1 MMAHQNDRM
10 NNSGSLRAAKAAVK
24 TVSRLEAGPFGVS
37 SAQLENQ
44 ATRLSDALITG
55 LLIVYP
61 AVATAVAVV
70 VGLSLSAP
78 VAGA

>member
-1 MMAHQNDRM
+1 MTHQNDTM
-10 NNSGSLRAAKAAVK
+10 NMSGSLRAASAAPEP
-24 TVSRLEAGPFGVS
+24 VSRLAAGPFDIA
-37 SAQLENQ
+37 SAQSENQ

-55 LLIVYP
+55 LLVVYP

-78 VAGA
+78 IA

>member
-1 MMAHQNDRM
+1 MAHQNDTM
-10 NNSGSLRAAKAAVK
+10 NISGSLRAASAAPK
-24 TVSRLEAGPFGVS
+24 PVSSLAAGPFDVS
-37 SAQLENQ
+37 SAQRENQ
-44 ATRLSDALITG
+44 ATTLSDALVTG